1 VGNTHSTN
9 QHPNNSIVNAAQQ
22 ATDIALTSKIAS
34 VVSLFRSEFP
44 DAKVDLKPW
53 ANDLDTQELVDPD
66 SIDFCFHFPGW
77 SRRWQSRS
85 ILIQLRFYEDSVVVP
100 SDTNTESTRNFIGLE
115 VAGFDYRGKQW
126 RLSTINDWQFEG
138 EVQPQPEIAAKLKQF
153 CHQIF
158 ELFSLRA

>member
-1 VGNTHSTN
+1 
-9 QHPNNSIVNAAQQ
+9 VNAAHQ

-53 ANDLDTQELVDPD
+53 AEDVDTQELVDPD

-85 ILIQLRFYEDSVVVP
+85 ILIQLRFYEDAIA
-100 SDTNTESTRNFIGLE
+100 DTDDKPFASIRSFIGLE
-115 VAGFDYRGKQW
+115 IAGFDYRGKQW
-126 RLSTINDWQFEG
+126 RLSTVNDWQFEG
-138 EVQPQPEIAAKLKQF
+138 DTQPQPEIADKLKHF
-153 CHQIF
+153 CRQLF
-158 ELFSLRA
+158 ELFGG

>member
-1 VGNTHSTN
+1 M
-9 QHPNNSIVNAAQQ
+9 NAAQQ

-34 VVSLFRSEFP
+34 VVSLFRREFP

-53 ANDLDTQELVDPD
+53 AEDLDTQELVDPD

-85 ILIQLRFYEDSVVVP
+85 ILIQLRFYTDSP
-100 SDTNTESTRNFIGLE
+100 EFTRSFIGLE
-115 VAGFDYRGKQW
+115 IAGFDYRGKQW

-138 EVQPQPEIAAKLKQF
+138 DLQPQTEIADKLKQF
-153 CHQIF
+153 CRQIF
-158 ELFSLRA
+158 ELFSL